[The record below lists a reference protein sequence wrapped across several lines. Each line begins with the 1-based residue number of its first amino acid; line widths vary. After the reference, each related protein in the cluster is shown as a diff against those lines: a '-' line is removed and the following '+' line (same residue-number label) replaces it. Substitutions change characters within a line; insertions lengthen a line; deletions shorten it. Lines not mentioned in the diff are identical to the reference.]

1 MVLPNLCSLS
11 FVRPKIDIFYHLP
24 LIYNELHGG
33 AHYPPKRVPPPIT
46 TRLHYKVRSKI
57 RTFYH
62 LDNFLCLFFNS
73 FINYGRIK

>member
-1 MVLPNLCSLS
+1 MVGP
-11 FVRPKIDIFYHLP
+11 ITHLR
-24 LIYNELHGG
+24 GF
-33 AHYPPKRVPPPIT
+33 PPPIT